1 MIAIISCSKIL
12 LPKMKSKMV
21 MCHEKIGWA
30 GAVYLVAWAI
40 AISIILGAVGRL
52 AINLAKAYAIMK
64 KANHKG

>member
-1 MIAIISCSKIL
+1 
-12 LPKMKSKMV
+12 MKSKMV

-52 AINLAKAYAIMK
+52 AINLVKAYAIMK